1 MVAQPAIDISPEF
14 WQIVSDLVQR
24 FLPEHQVWAFGSRA
38 TWTAKPFSDLD
49 LVVVGHSPL
58 SLALMAEMR
67 EAFQESAL
75 PFKVDVL
82 DWHAVSPTFR
92 AVIDSHKVLIKG
104 AD

>member
-1 MVAQPAIDISPEF
+1 
-14 WQIVSDLVQR
+14 LVQR

-49 LVVVGHSPL
+49 LVVFGDEPL
-58 SLALMAEMR
+58 SLMQIAELR

-75 PFKVDVL
+75 PFKVDIL
-82 DWHAVSPTFR
+82 DGHAVSPSFR
-92 AVIDSHKVLIKG
+92 AAIDSHKVLING

>member
-1 MVAQPAIDISPEF
+1 MVTQPAIDIGPEC
-14 WQIVSDLVQR
+14 WQIVSDLIKR
-24 FLPEHQVWAFGSRA
+24 FVPEHQVWAFGSRA

-67 EAFQESAL
+67 EAFEESAL

-82 DWHAVSPTFR
+82 DWRAISPSFR

>member
-1 MVAQPAIDISPEF
+1 VLANR
-14 WQIVSDLVQR
+14 QR
-24 FLPEHQVWAFGSRA
+24 FGP
-38 TWTAKPFSDLD
+38 
-49 LVVVGHSPL
+49 
-58 SLALMAEMR
+58 AEMR

-75 PFKVDVL
+75 PFKVGVL

>member
-1 MVAQPAIDISPEF
+1 MVTQPAIDMSPEC

-49 LVVVGHSPL
+49 LVVFGDEPL
-58 SLALMAEMR
+58 SLAKIAEMR

-75 PFKVDVL
+75 PFKVDLL
-82 DWHAVSPTFR
+82 DGHAVSPSFR
-92 AVIDSHKVLIKG
+92 AVIDSHKVLING

>member
-1 MVAQPAIDISPEF
+1 MLTQPAIDMSPEC
-14 WQIVSDLVQR
+14 WRVVSHLVQR

-49 LVVVGHSPL
+49 LVVFGDEPL
-58 SLALMAEMR
+58 SLALMVEMR

-92 AVIDSHKVLIKG
+92 AVIDSHKVLTKG

>member
-1 MVAQPAIDISPEF
+1 MVTQPAIDISPEC

-49 LVVVGHSPL
+49 LVVSGDEPL
-58 SLALMAEMR
+58 SLMQIAELR

-75 PFKVDVL
+75 PFKVDIL
-82 DWHAVSPTFR
+82 DGHAVSPTFR
-92 AVIDSHKVLIKG
+92 AVINSRRC
-104 AD
+104 

>member
-1 MVAQPAIDISPEF
+1 MVTQPAIDISPEC

-49 LVVVGHSPL
+49 LVVSGDEPL
-58 SLALMAEMR
+58 SVMQIAELR

-75 PFKVDVL
+75 PFKVDIL
-82 DWHAVSPTFR
+82 DGHAVSPTFR
-92 AVIDSHKVLIKG
+92 AVINSQKVLIKG
-104 AD
+104 VD

>member
-1 MVAQPAIDISPEF
+1 MLTQPAIDMSPEC
-14 WQIVSDLVQR
+14 WRVVSDLVLR

-49 LVVVGHSPL
+49 LVVFGDEPL
-58 SLALMAEMR
+58 SLALMVEIR

-82 DWHAVSPTFR
+82 DWRAVSPTFR
-92 AVIDSHKVLIKG
+92 AVIDSHKVLTKG

>member
-1 MVAQPAIDISPEF
+1 MVTQPAIDISPEC

-49 LVVVGHSPL
+49 LVVSGDEPL
-58 SLALMAEMR
+58 SLMQIAELR

-75 PFKVDVL
+75 PFKVDLL
-82 DWHAVSPTFR
+82 DGHAVSPTFR
-92 AVIDSHKVLIKG
+92 AVINSQKVLIKEV
-104 AD
+104 D